1 MEAMAREWTDDRLDV
16 LNEKVTFGFK
26 HVDERFAQV
35 DRCFEEVDRRFEEID
50 KRFEQ
55 MDKRLERVDDSIQG
69 VKTENFRRDMSVM
82 QRQVTQGLIAV
93 AGVMATGFVGLATLI
108 GFSSL

>member
-16 LNEKVTFGFK
+16 LNEKVDLGFK

-35 DRCFEEVDRRFEEID
+35 DRRFEEVDRRFE
-50 KRFEQ
+50 Q
-55 MDKRLERVDDSIQG
+55 VDKRLERMDNSIEG
-69 VKTENFRRDMSVM
+69 VKTSIENFGRDMSVM

-108 GFSSL
+108 VSRASS